1 MEPKILKL
9 IIAGDCSVGKTSL
22 INRYT
27 NQTFKE
33 KYVATIGMDF
43 SSQDIE
49 LDGKEYCLQIWDTA
63 GLEKYR
69 SLVSNLFKKCA
80 GALLVYEIGNKESF
94 QNIPNFI
101 KTCKENS
108 PEEVVMVLVG
118 NKSDLEER
126 QVSTEEGQKL
136 AEENGMLFLETSAKT
151 GENVKEL
158 LEESAK
164 EIYKK
169 MKENTYDTQILE
181 RDSIKIETKE
191 KEEEEE
197 KEEKVNGKKNPVVI
211 VNEKNKVKI
220 NK

>member
-27 NQTFKE
+27 KQTFKE
-33 KYVATIGMDF
+33 KYVATIGTDYF
-43 SSQDIE
+43 SKNIK
-49 LDGKEYCLQIWDTA
+49 LDGKEYRLQIWDKA

-69 SLVSNLFKKCA
+69 SLVSTLFKNCA

-136 AEENGMLFLETSAKT
+136 AEKNGMLFLETSALT

-158 LEESAK
+158 FLKTIKQITE
-164 EIYKK
+164 K
-169 MKENTYDTQILE
+169 MNENTYETQLSE

-191 KEEEEE
+191 KEKEE
-197 KEEKVNGKKNPVVI
+197 EEKVNGKRKSCCDC
-211 VNEKNKVKI
+211 
-220 NK
+220 

>member
-136 AEENGMLFLETSAKT
+136 AEKNGMLFFETSAKT
-151 GENVKEL
+151 GENVEKLFQETVQ
-158 LEESAK
+158 
-164 EIYKK
+164 EISKK
-169 MKENTYDTQILE
+169 KKDDAYDTQQSE
-181 RDSIKIETKE
+181 RDYIEIKGEE
-191 KEEEEE
+191 KEEEE
-197 KEEKVNGKKNPVVI
+197 KVDEEKKCCCDRCNLI
-211 VNEKNKVKI
+211 
-220 NK
+220 